1 MYLVPSDHS
10 GGFLSNTRY
19 QQRNKSNRMYFV
31 LWRDRL
37 GQYRITLK
45 GANHEIIV
53 TTEGY
58 TVKASAQ
65 NALRLLR
72 LTHALTPLKDQA

>member
-1 MYLVPSDHS
+1 
-10 GGFLSNTRY
+10 
-19 QQRNKSNRMYFV
+19 MYFI

-72 LTHALTPLKDQA
+72 MSNLYTPVQDQA